1 MAIRIER
8 DHALGLDEARNR
20 AEQLAAKLAQKFDVR
35 YRWEGNTLQ
44 FKRSGV
50 DGKIDVAEYRIALFM
65 SLGLMLAPLAGTIR
79 GEIEKTLDQ
88 WLEE

>member
-35 YRWEGNTLQ
+35 YRWEGNTLA
-44 FKRSGV
+44 FKRSGA
-50 DGKIDVAEYRIALFM
+50 DGKIEVAAHRIAVLLN
-65 SLGLMLAPLAGTIR
+65 LGLMLAPLSGTIR